1 MSDDKT
7 SRRGFLG
14 KMATGIAGTAGVLG
28 GVAHGAEPAQ
38 SANKKPEVEGSRG
51 ALVGPAGGA
60 MPYRT
65 LGRSGE
71 KVSLIGLGGFH
82 MAVPK
87 DEEESIRIVRT
98 AVDNGIN
105 FMDNCWDYHD
115 GLSEVRMG
123 KALRDGYRQKV
134 FLMTKTD
141 GQVKDVYN
149 KQLEESL
156 KRLQTDMIDLVQF
169 HEVIREGD
177 PDRIFG
183 PGGAIE
189 AALAAKKAGKIRY
202 IGFTGHKD
210 PDIHLKMLKTAFAHE
225 FTFDS
230 VQMPLN
236 VMDAHYKSF
245 GKKVLPVLVEHG
257 IGVLGM
263 KPMGAGVVLES
274 KVVTPIECLHYAMNL
289 PTSVVINGCDSVE
302 RVHQAL
308 EAARTFRPMSEVEV
322 STLLAKTAVV
332 AAKGQFEPFKN
343 TNAFDGTVHN
353 PQWLG

>member
-1 MSDDKT
+1 
-7 SRRGFLG
+7 
-14 KMATGIAGTAGVLG
+14 
-28 GVAHGAEPAQ
+28 
-38 SANKKPEVEGSRG
+38 
-51 ALVGPAGGA
+51 

-65 LGRSGE
+65 LGRTGE
-71 KVSLIGLGGFH
+71 KVSLIGLGGYH
-82 MAVPK
+82 MAVPQ

-141 GQVKDVYN
+141 GQVKDAYTQ
-149 KQLEESL
+149 QLEESL

-169 HEVIREGD
+169 HEVIRPGD
-177 PDRIFG
+177 PERIFG
-183 PGGAIE
+183 PGGAFE

-210 PDIHLKMLKTAFAHE
+210 PDIHLKMLNTAFAHG

-245 GKKVLPVLVEHG
+245 AKKVVPVLVKHG

-263 KPMGAGVVLES
+263 KPMGAGEILKS
-274 KVVTPIECLHYAMNL
+274 NSVTPIECLHYAMNL

-302 RVHQAL
+302 RVQQAL
-308 EAARTFRPMSEVEV
+308 EAARTFRPLSETEV
-322 STLLAKTAVV
+322 SALLAKTA
-332 AAKGQFEPFKN
+332 APGAKGEFEPFKN
-343 TNAFDGTVHN
+343 TNSFDGTVHN